1 MPAVILILV
10 FLAWPA
16 VALAQTTPP
25 DLPSLLHVG
34 ERVIV
39 VDEDG
44 LWTRGRVVATIPNA
58 VRLKRKKILTDI
70 PAERIARID
79 RVDGVR
85 NGMFVG
91 MAFGAASGL
100 LGGLNDPQGR
110 GRRTEFVATDVALQS
125 LIWGGIGATIDSQV
139 RARIYQRGRSPSV
152 KVLPLLTARVRGA
165 SLAIG
170 W

>member
-1 MPAVILILV
+1 MLILV
-10 FLAWPA
+10 VLAWPA
-16 VALAQTTPP
+16 IALAQSVPP
-25 DLPSLLHVG
+25 DLPTPLHVR

-39 VDEDG
+39 VDKDG
-44 LWTRGRVVATIPNA
+44 LWTRRRVAATISNSVP
-58 VRLKRKKILTDI
+58 LERKKILTDI

-85 NGMFVG
+85 NGVFVG

-110 GRRTEFVATDVALQS
+110 GRRAEFVAIDVALQS
-125 LIWGGIGATIDSQV
+125 LIWGGIGALIDSAV
-139 RARIYQRGRSPSV
+139 RARIYHRGRPPSV

-165 SLAIG
+165 SLAVG